1 MSLRAID
8 ERGNVLHIDVV
19 SRAVKE
25 ILILFMPLKL
35 VRKYFAGLIV
45 LLFQATISFGQ
56 PCTNLG
62 QTPSTAFPVCG
73 TTVFHQVSVPLCGST
88 NLFVPGCSNQPGA
101 SYQNR
106 NPYYYK
112 FTCYASGTLGFQINP
127 LAGSEDY
134 DWQLWDI
141 TGHNPDDI
149 FTNNSLVVAAN
160 WAGTYGPTGASA
172 TGINSIGCGSDPAKN
187 DPTFAKM
194 PSLIIGHEYILMVSH
209 FTSGQ
214 SGYDL
219 SFGGG
224 TAVITDPS
232 VPHLGNAKPD
242 CDGTKITIKLNKKVK
257 CASIT
262 ANGSEFS
269 LVPALTTIISA
280 VPDSCSFGFDFDELT
295 LTLAAPLTSGNY
307 NVVINNGS
315 DGNTLRDN
323 CDNVIPQNESISFTY
338 QKPQPIYA
346 DSVGKPGCAPDSIKI
361 YFPKKIDCSTIA
373 SNGTDFSV
381 LGPSPVN
388 VIGAFGNCIN
398 GKTEYIIVK
407 FSSPISAKGTYTLS
421 LKPGS
426 DGNVVIDECGQETP
440 LQTLSF
446 TTVDTVSATFQ
457 SNILYGCLR
466 DTILFSHNG
475 AHDANLWKWNI
486 NNLPAIFSQTTSVV
500 ASASSTNNI
509 KLFVSNGICT
519 DSSSVV
525 IPLNNEVKASFEME
539 SVICPEDPLSVKNT
553 STGSIDTW
561 RWNYGSIGTSS
572 AKDPPP
578 FLFPTLSREIKYPV
592 KLVVTNQ
599 ALGCSDSATKIITV
613 LDFCTIDVPTAFTPN
628 NDGLNDKF
636 GPHNALKADNYEFKV
651 YNRWGQLVFRS
662 VNWQDRWDGTIK
674 GIPQQTGTFVWML
687 SYTHRDTR
695 QQVFKKGTVTLIR

>member
-1 MSLRAID
+1 
-8 ERGNVLHIDVV
+8 
-19 SRAVKE
+19 
-25 ILILFMPLKL
+25 MPLKL
-35 VRKYFAGLIV
+35 LLKYFVYLLIV
-45 LLFQATISFGQ
+45 VFQATCSFGQ

-73 TTVFHQVSVPLCGST
+73 TTVFHQASVPVCQT
-88 NLFVPGCSNQPGA
+88 VNLFVPGCSNQAGGA
-101 SYQNR
+101 AYQNK
-106 NPYYYK
+106 NPYFYK
-112 FTCYASGTLGFQINP
+112 FTCYASGTLGFLISP
-127 LAGSEDY
+127 LAVGEDY

-141 TGHNPDDI
+141 TGQNPDII
-149 FTNNSLVVAAN
+149 FTNNSVVVTGN
-160 WAGTYGPTGASA
+160 WAGTYGPTGASSA
-172 TGINSIGCGSDPAKN
+172 GINSIQCASDPGAN
-187 DPTFAKM
+187 LPTFAAM
-194 PSLIIGHEYILMVSH
+194 PNLIVGHEYILMVSH
-209 FTSGQ
+209 FTNGQ

-224 TAVITDPS
+224 TAVITDPNI
-232 VPHLGNAKPD
+232 PHLNNAKAD
-242 CDGTKITIKLNKKVK
+242 CDGTKINVKLKKKVK
-257 CASIT
+257 CTSLT

-269 LVPALTTIISA
+269 LSPAVTTVISA
-280 VPDSCSFGFDFDELT
+280 VPDSCSFGFDFDEIT
-295 LTLAAPLTSGNY
+295 ITLAAPLPNGNY
-307 NVVINNGS
+307 NLVINSGS
-315 DGNTLRDN
+315 DGNTLSDN
-323 CDNVIPQNESISFTY
+323 CDNVIPQNESVPFTY
-338 QKPQPIYA
+338 QKPQPIFA

-381 LGPSPVN
+381 SGPSPVN

-407 FSSPISAKGTYTLS
+407 FSSPIFTKGTYTVS
-421 LKPGS
+421 LKPGT

-457 SNILYGCLR
+457 STILYGCLK
-466 DTILFSHNG
+466 DTLLFLHNG
-475 AHDANLWKWNI
+475 AHDVIFWKWNI
-486 NNLPAIFSQTTSVV
+486 NTLPAVFTPSASFIT
-500 ASASSTNNI
+500 SASSTNNV
-509 KLFVSNGICT
+509 KLVVSNGICT

-525 IPLNNEVKASFEME
+525 IALNNEVKAAFEME
-539 SVICPEDPLSVKNT
+539 SVICPEDKLSVKNT

-561 RWNYGSIGTSS
+561 LWKYGSIGTSTL
-572 AKDPPP
+572 KDPPP
-578 FLFPTLSREIKYPV
+578 FLFPTLSREIKYLV

-599 ALGCSDSATKIITV
+599 ALGCSDSAIKTLTV

-687 SYTHRDTR
+687 SYTHRDTK